1 MVMCVCV
8 CVDNKMVELYEGA
21 AHVYPNNEEILTQ
34 LFMAY
39 VRVGAY
45 QKQQQVQYPPTHY
58 QNYHSHSHSLSLFTH
73 SLYSLSLSLTLSL
86 SLSLYLSLSRQ
97 QLSSPNSSL
106 SLYHSQSLPTVPT
119 HCPAGLMSPRVLV
132 LVSRYCYS
140 CSNAN

>member
-86 SLSLYLSLSRQ
+86 SHSLHSHLLCLHSSLYSGSPFSFTVSIQPVLLPKHKACW
-97 QLSSPNSSL
+97 SSS
-106 SLYHSQSLPTVPT
+106 
-119 HCPAGLMSPRVLV
+119 
-132 LVSRYCYS
+132 
-140 CSNAN
+140 

>member
-86 SLSLYLSLSRQ
+86 PRTTPPSCYL
-97 QLSSPNSSL
+97 
-106 SLYHSQSLPTVPT
+106 HTHTHTLP
-119 HCPAGLMSPRVLV
+119 
-132 LVSRYCYS
+132 
-140 CSNAN
+140 

>member
-1 MVMCVCV
+1 MSARGNERGSYGNVCVCVCV

-58 QNYHSHSHSLSLFTH
+58 QNYLSHSH
-73 SLYSLSLSLTLSL
+73 SLSLSLTLSIHSLSHSL
-86 SLSLYLSLSRQ
+86 SLSLTVSIISVAA
-97 QLSSPNSSL
+97 NSE
-106 SLYHSQSLPTVPT
+106 Q
-119 HCPAGLMSPRVLV
+119 
-132 LVSRYCYS
+132 SRYTTHVLLVHS
-140 CSNAN
+140 LIPSATPGTVS